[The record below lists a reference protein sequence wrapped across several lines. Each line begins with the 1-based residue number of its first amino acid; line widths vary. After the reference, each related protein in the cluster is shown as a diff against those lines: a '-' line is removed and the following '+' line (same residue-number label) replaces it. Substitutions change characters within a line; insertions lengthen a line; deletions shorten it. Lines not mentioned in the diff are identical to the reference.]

1 MTYVGID
8 IIVFILY
15 MSVLGAC
22 MGTFSGM
29 VPGIHVNTLAAMML
43 AGYPLLSDALS
54 SFIPTELL
62 PICVASCIMSASI
75 VHSFVDYVPSVFIGA
90 PDPDDV
96 ISALPGHRLL
106 LDGRGMAAVRSAAIG
121 SCVGACTSIVLAI
134 PFQLLLLSGLS
145 DYLDSITAMVLIA
158 VILIML
164 LHERDPVNMIWCA
177 LTILVSGL
185 LGLICMDL
193 DIPCNGIIV
202 GGTLIFPMLTGLFGM
217 PALLQSLSNPVIQEQ
232 TDDEEYPVGPI
243 PGIKGVLTGLL
254 TGWFPGITSTTGA
267 ILSDTVTPERSPEGF
282 ISMIASI
289 GTSASIIMLVT
300 MSLTGKGRSGTM
312 IIIGDILGD
321 SVIGALNECF
331 LLLLLTAAFAAFL
344 GYHSTILCGRIMSRI
359 INRVDTLLLN
369 RICIIL
375 MISLVLLMTGPYG
388 LLVLA
393 IATLMGFLPVR
404 IGISRVYLT
413 GCLLI
418 PALLSSL
425 FLRDALLSFLL

>member
-375 MISLVLLMTGPYG
+375 VISLVLLMTGPYG

-393 IATLMGFLPVR
+393 IATMMGFLPVR

>member
-375 MISLVLLMTGPYG
+375 VISLVLLMTGPYG

>member
-1 MTYVGID
+1 
-8 IIVFILY
+8 
-15 MSVLGAC
+15 
-22 MGTFSGM
+22 
-29 VPGIHVNTLAAMML
+29 
-43 AGYPLLSDALS
+43 
-54 SFIPTELL
+54 
-62 PICVASCIMSASI
+62 
-75 VHSFVDYVPSVFIGA
+75 
-90 PDPDDV
+90 
-96 ISALPGHRLL
+96 
-106 LDGRGMAAVRSAAIG
+106 
-121 SCVGACTSIVLAI
+121 
-134 PFQLLLLSGLS
+134 
-145 DYLDSITAMVLIA
+145 MVLIA

-375 MISLVLLMTGPYG
+375 VISLVLLMTGPYG

>member
-29 VPGIHVNTLAAMML
+29 IPGIHVNTLAAMML

-232 TDDEEYPVGPI
+232 TDDKEYPVGPI

-331 LLLLLTAAFAAFL
+331 LLLLLTAVFAAFL

-375 MISLVLLMTGPYG
+375 VISLVLLMTGPYG

-425 FLRDALLSFLL
+425 FLRNALLSFLL

>member
-321 SVIGALNECF
+321 SVIGAHNECF